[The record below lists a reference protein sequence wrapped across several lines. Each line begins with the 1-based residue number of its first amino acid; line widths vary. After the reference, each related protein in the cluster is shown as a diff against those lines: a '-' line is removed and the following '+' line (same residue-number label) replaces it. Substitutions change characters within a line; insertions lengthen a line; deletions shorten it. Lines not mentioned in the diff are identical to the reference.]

1 MAIGA
6 ISQAFLQ
13 AYDIIIIH
21 EELKVEIQVFESL
34 GSSDINIRPFGNSVP
49 ALGIAEG
56 YRKI

>member
-49 ALGIAEG
+49 ALGMAEG
-56 YRKI
+56 